1 MIKTITAIGLSSS
14 GVVAAG
20 VVGELLEDGAT
31 ISKLGL
37 VAFMGVCIIAL
48 VFAMISLCKFIVKS
62 MLPLNNILVKL
73 DENMADC
80 KEVIKGFHK
89 KE

>member
-1 MIKTITAIGLSSS
+1 MVKTITAIGLSSG

-37 VAFMGVCIIAL
+37 VAFMAVCIITL
-48 VFAMISLCKFIVKS
+48 VFAIMALCRFIVK
-62 MLPLNNILVKL
+62 MLMPLNNTLIKFDDNLS
-73 DENMADC
+73 DF
-80 KEVIKGFHK
+80 KEVIKDCHK
-89 KE
+89 SR